1 LAGATRR
8 CAERERPVS
17 RSVHVGRIAEIEEVK
32 KQLNGADRFEI
43 QQKLMPY
50 EDLLPERFHG
60 KNERIDDMMEGAR

>member
-1 LAGATRR
+1 
-8 CAERERPVS
+8 
-17 RSVHVGRIAEIEEVK
+17 VGRIAEIEEVK